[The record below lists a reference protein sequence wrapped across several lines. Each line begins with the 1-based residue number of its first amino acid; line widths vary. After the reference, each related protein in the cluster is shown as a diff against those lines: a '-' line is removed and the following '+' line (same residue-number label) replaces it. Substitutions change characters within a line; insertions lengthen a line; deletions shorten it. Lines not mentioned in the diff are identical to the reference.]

1 MSRQKGFTLM
11 ELMIVV
17 AIIGIIA
24 AVAYPAFIKSAYKG
38 RRADAKAA
46 LTQATQ
52 ALERCYTTY
61 GLYNS
66 PNCPEFIAL
75 TGGTGSPIITP
86 KEYYTISGVALG
98 TSYTVTATAN
108 TVDNQSTVPYTSA
121 AQKNDTGC
129 TVMNVD
135 NTGRQTSGTSTST
148 TDSGSCW

>member
-24 AVAYPAFIKSAYKG
+24 AVAYPAFIKSGYKG
-38 RRADAKAA
+38 RRADAKAS

-61 GLYNS
+61 GVYNS
-66 PNCPEFIAL
+66 GNCPEYSALIA
-75 TGGTGSPIITP
+75 GTIISP
-86 KEYYTISGVALG
+86 KEYYTLSGVIAG
-98 TSYTVTATAN
+98 TTYTVTATAN
-108 TVDNQSTVPYTSA
+108 TTTTTTTNA
-121 AQKNDTGC
+121 AQANDTGC
-129 TVMNVD
+129 TVMNLD
-135 NTGRQTSGTSTST
+135 NTGRQTSGSSTST